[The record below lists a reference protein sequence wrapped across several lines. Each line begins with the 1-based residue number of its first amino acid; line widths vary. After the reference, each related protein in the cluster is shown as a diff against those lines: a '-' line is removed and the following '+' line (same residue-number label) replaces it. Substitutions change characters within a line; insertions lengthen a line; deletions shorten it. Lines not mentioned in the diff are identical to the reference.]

1 MKRHACFAV
10 VEIDRYLGT
19 MAYLVRNL
27 NGYNLTE
34 KNPFAAFLTDAET
47 ADELVERFS
56 ADHDTPE
63 LKERYCVSKLK
74 MI

>member
-1 MKRHACFAV
+1 MARHACFAV

-27 NGYNLTE
+27 NGYDLSE

-47 ADELVERFS
+47 ADELVKKYS
-56 ADHDTPE
+56 DCNDTPE

-74 MI
+74 LI